1 MTLQIVPFDAALGAE
16 VRGVDLGKP
25 LSDAEIHAI
34 REAWLDRLVLLFR
47 GQSLTDDQLVAFSRR
62 FGDLEY
68 PPSKLLNYAKGS
80 GQKSDVPLEINVI
93 SNVKEN
99 GKPIGQL
106 GAGEAAWHTDSAF
119 VDIPP
124 AGSVL
129 YSIEIPP
136 DGGNTCF
143 LNMYEALDTLPAE
156 LRNAIDGRRAKHD
169 QTYTSAGTRR
179 ADFDEVTDVRDAP
192 GPVHPLIRT
201 HPETGRKALYL
212 GRRLNC
218 YIDGM
223 DVAESEALL
232 DALWAHTVQPRFV
245 WEHVW
250 RLGDV
255 LMWDNRAVMHR
266 RDAFDDTARR
276 ILHRTQLKGDTPY

>member
-1 MTLQIVPFDAALGAE
+1 MPLEIVPFDAALGAE
-16 VRGVDLGKP
+16 VRGVDLSRP
-25 LSDAEIHAI
+25 LPEADIRAI
-34 REAWLDRLVLLFR
+34 RAAWLDRLVLLFR

-62 FGDLEY
+62 FGDLEF
-68 PPSKLLNYAKGS
+68 PPSKLLNYTQGS
-80 GQKSDVPLEINVI
+80 GQKAEVPPEINVI

-119 VDIPP
+119 VEIPP
-124 AGSVL
+124 AGSIL

-136 DGGNTCF
+136 AGGNTSF
-143 LNMYEALDTLPAE
+143 LNMHAALETLPAD
-156 LRNAIDGRRAKHD
+156 LRGRIEGRRAKHD
-169 QTYTSAGTRR
+169 QTYTSAGTKR
-179 ADFDEVTDVRDAP
+179 ADYEEVTDMRAAP
-192 GPVHPLIRT
+192 GPCHPMMRT

-212 GRRLNC
+212 GRRLNS

-223 DVAESEALL
+223 DVVESEALL
-232 DALWAHTVQPRFV
+232 DAVWAHVLQPRFV
-245 WEHVW
+245 WTHVW

-266 RDAFDDTARR
+266 RDAFDDNARR
-276 ILHRTQLKGDTPY
+276 ILHRTQIKGDRPY

>member
-1 MTLQIVPFDAALGAE
+1 MSLEILPFDSPLGAE
-16 VRGVDLGKP
+16 VRGVDLSRP
-25 LSDAEIHAI
+25 LAEEEVGAI

-47 GQSLTDDQLVAFSRR
+47 GQTLTDDQLVAFARR
-62 FGDLEY
+62 FGALEF
-68 PPSKLLNYAKGS
+68 PPSKLLNYSQGS
-80 GQKSDVPLEINVI
+80 GQKTEVPLEINVI

-119 VDIPP
+119 VEIPP

-136 DGGNTCF
+136 SGGNTAF
-143 LNMYEALDTLPAE
+143 LDMYAALETLPAD
-156 LRNAIDGRRAKHD
+156 LRSRIEGRRAKHD
-169 QTYTSAGTRR
+169 QTYTSAGTKR
-179 ADFDEVTDVRDAP
+179 ADYDEVTDVREAP
-192 GPVHPLIRT
+192 GPYHPLIRT

-218 YIDGM
+218 YIEGM
-223 DVAESEALL
+223 EVTESEALL
-232 DALWAHTVQPRFV
+232 DAIWAHAAQPCFV

-250 RLGDV
+250 RVGDV

-266 RDAFDDTARR
+266 RDAFDDNSRR
-276 ILHRTQLKGDTPY
+276 ILHRAQIKGDRPY